1 MKNLLTTLLVCI
13 VISGCAQIGPYRTGQ
28 ISSSKQ
34 LCVEQNR
41 PSETSPSECGS
52 DAYFLVPDPKF
63 PNSRDHH
70 IPIGIIEFDD
80 QGTLQNRKFKD
91 EILDRIRVLT
101 QTQGT
106 LTVVFAHGWL
116 NNAAPENQNLSNFQ
130 ALLQKIAKGD
140 REAGNTRKV
149 VGVFLAWRGLSA
161 TIPLFREASFWN
173 RKDRAEHVGQH
184 GATEVLTD
192 LGKIK
197 AGGRNNNSRL
207 ILIGHSFGGALIYSA
222 TQQLLMKDAAYQSIK
237 KSTGKPS
244 SVPRTV
250 GDLVI
255 LVNPAFEAA
264 RFTALH
270 DKAAGMNFP
279 EKQSPILA
287 IFTSKTD
294 LATKW
299 AFPIGRYLSS
309 IFNKYNTDIYPEQPD
324 LDRTTVGHYTDYQTH
339 ELSLKSE
346 SKTQTSQV
354 DAGCGW
360 KKFREDPRE
369 QSWHVEDVILKR
381 KELPK
386 KLELMRNRQMNPYY
400 NVIVDDEIISGHSGI
415 WEPEFF
421 MKFLYEFVRVQDT
434 NPCRNAGSASG

>member
-1 MKNLLTTLLVCI
+1 MKNLLTTFLACLI
-13 VISGCAQIGPYRTGQ
+13 ITGCAQIGPYRTGQ
-28 ISSSKQ
+28 ISSNAQ
-34 LCVEQNR
+34 LCVEKNR
-41 PSETSPSECGS
+41 PSETNPSECPS
-52 DAYFLVPDPKF
+52 DAYFLVPDLEF

-70 IPIGIIEFDD
+70 IPVGIIEFDD

-91 EILDRIRVLT
+91 MILDRIRMLT

-149 VGVFLAWRGLSA
+149 VGVFLSWRGLSA
-161 TIPLFREASFWN
+161 TLPLFREASFWN
-173 RKDRAEHVGQH
+173 RKDRAEHVGHH
-184 GATEVLTD
+184 GATEVLAD

-197 AGGRNNNSRL
+197 AGGRDKKSRL

-222 TQQLLMKDAAYQSIK
+222 TQQLLMKDAAYQPIK
-237 KSTGKPS
+237 KSTGKTL
-244 SVPRTV
+244 SVSRTV

-270 DKAAGMNFP
+270 DKAAGMKFP
-279 EKQSPILA
+279 ETQSPILA

-309 IFNKYNTDIYPEQPD
+309 LFSKYNTDIHPEQPD
-324 LDRTTVGHYTDYQTH
+324 LDRTAVGHYTGYQTH
-339 ELSLKSE
+339 ELNLKSE
-346 SKTQTSQV
+346 GEAQTSPINV
-354 DAGCGW
+354 VCGW
-360 KKFREDPRE
+360 KKFREDPTV
-369 QSWHVEDVILKR
+369 QSWQVENVILKR
-381 KELPK
+381 KEFQK
-386 KLELMRNRQMNPYY
+386 KTELMRNWQMNPYY
-400 NVIVDDEIISGHSGI
+400 NVIVDDKIISGHSGI
-415 WEPEFF
+415 WEPEYF

-434 NPCRNAGSASG
+434 NPCRNAGSASR